1 MTETAG
7 GSVLVLAPT
16 GRDAAVA
23 CELLEKASLSAARC
37 ASVADLVGRL
47 EEGAGPAVIAQ
58 EALDEVGCERLRST
72 LDRQPSWSDPPLV
85 IFAEGAA
92 VRSGL
97 RALTRRRNTTVL
109 RRPVQTATF
118 LTVVRAAVESRR
130 RQYEVRDLLLELR
143 SSNDR
148 LQRRA
153 RQLQRLTLE
162 VAEAEERERRRL
174 AEVLH
179 DDLQQVLAG
188 AKFQLGAIA
197 ARAARGEEVGGAVRA
212 VEGLLDEAVVMSRGL
227 SRRLGPPALRGA
239 GLMALLEWQARQF
252 GELHGLR
259 VEVTGPDDEE
269 LDDERVNRFV
279 VRAVQELLFN
289 VVKHSGCDLARVE
302 VRCLGGRIQVEV
314 RDSGRGFDAAELD
327 GADAGTDGLGMFSI
341 RERLDLLGGG
351 MEISSAPGAGTL
363 VRLELPY
370 AGEAGGEAVAVE
382 RGDEAP
388 SPGAAPGEG
397 DDVGDETMIR
407 VLLVD
412 DHRLMR
418 HGLRTLL
425 ENHGGIE
432 VVGEADDG
440 QQAVELADAV
450 EPDVIVMDAAMPVM
464 DGLEATLRIKAR
476 HPDVRVIGLSMFE
489 EGEMAQR
496 MFDAGAD
503 AFLNKAG
510 PSEALVAAIRGA
522 KHGE

>member
-1 MTETAG
+1 M
-7 GSVLVLAPT
+7 LVLTPT

-23 CELLEKASLSAARC
+23 CELLEEAHVQAARC
-37 ASVADLVGRL
+37 ANVAELIARI
-47 EEGAGPAVIAQ
+47 EAGAGPAVIAQ
-58 EALDEVGCERLRST
+58 EALDEAGCERLRSA
-72 LDRQPSWSDPPLV
+72 LEAQPSWSDPPLV
-85 IFAEGAA
+85 LFADNG
-92 VRSGL
+92 RRRPGL
-97 RALTRRRNTTVL
+97 RSLTRRRNTTVL
-109 RRPVQTATF
+109 RRPVQMATF

-197 ARAARGEEVGGAVRA
+197 ARAVRGEDVGDAVEA

-227 SRRLGPPALRGA
+227 SRRLGPSALRGA
-239 GLMALLEWQARQF
+239 GLMALLEWQARQV

-269 LDDERVNRFV
+269 LDDDRVNRFL

-289 VVKHSGCDLARVE
+289 VVKHSSCDLAQVE
-302 VRCLGGRIQVEV
+302 VRCLGGRIRVEV
-314 RDSGRGFDAAELD
+314 RDRGRGFDPAELD
-327 GADAGTDGLGMFSI
+327 EADAGTDGLGMFSI

-351 MEISSAPGAGTL
+351 MEISSAPGAGTS

-370 AGEAGGEAVAVE
+370 A
-382 RGDEAP
+382 DEARDKAADAEREDDAL
-388 SPGAAPGEG
+388 SPQTAPREG
-397 DDVGDETMIR
+397 DDVRDESMIR

-440 QQAVELADAV
+440 QQAVELADAL

-464 DGLEATLRIKAR
+464 DGLEATLSIKAR
-476 HPDVRVIGLSMFE
+476 HPDVRIIGLSMFE

-510 PSEALVAAIRGA
+510 PSEALVAAIRGE
-522 KHGE
+522 KHQA